1 MADQSRGGAHPAPAR
16 NEVSKGLLWFGLIGG
31 PLAWSVQTLVDLA
44 VASHGC
50 YPRLF
55 PVASP
60 VLTGLRAIVLT
71 VSIGALVVCIAAA
84 FAAVR
89 TWGQTRHE
97 HQQSSG
103 KGEQHTHVAA
113 LLETGEGRTRFLA
126 LSGLMTSI
134 VFTIA
139 VLAHGVSILIVGPCG
154 G

>member
-1 MADQSRGGAHPAPAR
+1 MAEHQRGSAHPAPAR
-16 NEVSKGLLWFGLIGG
+16 NDVSPGLLWFGLVGG
-31 PLAWSVQTLVDLA
+31 PAAWTVQTLVDLA

-55 PVASP
+55 PLAAP
-60 VLTGLRAIVLT
+60 VLAGLRGILVVVSLT
-71 VSIGALVVCIAAA
+71 ALVVCIIAALVA
-84 FAAVR
+84 TR
-89 TWGQTRHE
+89 TWSRTRHE
-97 HQQSSG
+97 HQANTG
-103 KGEQHTHVAA
+103 AGEKHGPSAA

-139 VLAHGVSILIVGPCG
+139 VLAHTISIFIVGPCG

>member
-1 MADQSRGGAHPAPAR
+1 MADQQRGSAHPAPAR
-16 NEVSKGLLWFGLIGG
+16 NDVSSGLLWFGLVGG
-31 PLAWSVQTLVDLA
+31 PAAWTVQTLVDLA

-55 PVASP
+55 PLEAP
-60 VLTGLRAIVLT
+60 VLSSLRAIVIS
-71 VSIGALVVCIAAA
+71 VSLAALIVCITAGLAAI
-84 FAAVR
+84 R
-89 TWGQTRHE
+89 SWSQTRHE
-97 HQQSSG
+97 HQSSSG
-103 KGEQHTHVAA
+103 AGEKHGPSAA

-139 VLAHGVSILIVGPCG
+139 VLAHTVSIFIVGPCG

>member
-1 MADQSRGGAHPAPAR
+1 MAEQPRRSAHPAPAR
-16 NEVSKGLLWFGLIGG
+16 HDVSSGLLWFGLLGG
-31 PLAWSVQTLVDLA
+31 PAAWTMQTLVDLA
-44 VASHGC
+44 LTSHGC

-55 PVASP
+55 PLAAP
-60 VLTGLRAIVLT
+60 MLAGLRGILVT
-71 VSIGALVVCIAAA
+71 VSFAALIVCFFAA
-84 FAAVR
+84 FAAIR

-97 HQQSSG
+97 HQASTG
-103 KGEQHTHVAA
+103 AGEKHGPGAA

-139 VLAHGVSILIVGPCG
+139 VLAHTVSIFIVGPCG